1 MSFVSYW
8 MPIVEHARN
17 RLAHGESAAQ
27 GGDKGLATELIAM
40 LDATQGRARRDGY
53 TEEQVHDAL
62 FAVVAWIDEQAMS
75 RPWLGAQAWRETP
88 LQHHYFSSNRAGVDF
103 FVRLEALPTKAAEV
117 REVYALMLAAGF
129 EGEYSKRPRSELQ
142 AYRNTLVESL
152 LPTRA
157 GEPGCDILFPATPPP
172 DAQTWRFKPRRSLL
186 MPALVAGVPLVLLGV
201 LFLFYNGL
209 LTPMVDT
216 LLMGY

>member
-1 MSFVSYW
+1 

-17 RLAHGESAAQ
+17 RLAHDESAAQ
-27 GGDKGLATELIAM
+27 DGGKGLAAELIAM

-53 TEEQVHDAL
+53 TEEQVHEAL

-75 RPWLGAQAWRETP
+75 RPWAGAQTWRETP

-103 FVRLEALPTKAAEV
+103 FVRLEALPPKATEV

-142 AYRNTLVESL
+142 AYRNTLLESL

-157 GEPGCDILFPATPPP
+157 GEPGCDILFPAAAPV
-172 DAQTWRFKPRRSLL
+172 DAQTLRFKPRRSLL

>member
-17 RLAHGESAAQ
+17 RLTQGEFTADGGGKGLAAELIAALDAAQ
-27 GGDKGLATELIAM
+27 G
-40 LDATQGRARRDGY
+40 RAHLDGY
-53 TEEQVHDAL
+53 TEEQVHSAL

-75 RPWLGAQAWRETP
+75 RAWPGAQAWRETP

-103 FVRLEALPTKAAEV
+103 FVRLEALPPKAVEV

-129 EGEYSKRPRSELQ
+129 EGEYSKRPRGELP
-142 AYRNTLVESL
+142 AYRNALLESL
-152 LPTRA
+152 LIARA
-157 GEPGCDILFPATPPP
+157 GEPGCDILFPAAAPLDT
-172 DAQTWRFKPRRSLL
+172 QTWRFRLRRSLL
-186 MPALVAGVPLVLLGV
+186 MPALATGVPLVLLGV

-216 LLMGY
+216 LLMGH